1 MELAVTDIR
10 NALDGTYLIEP
21 SDSSTVVRG
30 VTWDSR
36 TVMPGNLYVALPGE
50 RVDGHTFIVAAIA
63 AGARCVL
70 AMHELSEGATLAARE
85 AGVGVI
91 LVDDTS
97 AALAKLAAF
106 WRGQLDGAIIGLTGS
121 VGKTSTKNLVRDV
134 LSHAHSVTA
143 TVANQNNELGVP
155 NTLLSAEVSTEAV
168 VVEMGM
174 RGLGQIAELCEIV
187 RPDWGIITNI
197 GESHIELL
205 GSRDNIAHA
214 KAELFEALP
223 DGRGIAFINATG
235 DYAFKLIDW
244 AQLEARGI
252 AHVFFGASDWN
263 VTDIETITQL
273 DAPFVYADCITFDEE
288 GRPTFMLHAENVPI
302 VGCNPHAPV
311 SGHVNGAIECTLEL
325 RGAHSI
331 TNACAAAA
339 VGLVAGMTLE
349 QVRDALAQAQPE
361 KGRQQI
367 IHTTSGI
374 TVVDDAYNA
383 NPDSMKASLA
393 TFSTFKVEGRR
404 IAVLGDMGELGDFAY
419 GCHRRVGE
427 YAAAAN
433 LDILVCVGELA
444 RAIAEAAVEDG
455 FPDNAICALSTTDEA
470 VRRVRELA
478 RPGDAVLVKASHF
491 MEFDKIV
498 EGLVD

>member
-10 NALDGTYLIEP
+10 NALDGSYLIEP
-21 SDSSTVVRG
+21 GDPAEVVRG

-36 TVMPGNLYVALPGE
+36 TVVAGNLYVALPGE
-50 RVDGHTFIVAAIA
+50 RVDGHSFIAAAIA

-70 AMHELSEGATLAARE
+70 VMHELSDGAVQAARD

-91 LVDDTS
+91 LVDDTA
-97 AALAKLAAF
+97 AALARLSAY
-106 WRGQLDGAIIGLTGS
+106 WRGQLEGVVIGLTGS

-143 TVANQNNELGVP
+143 TLANQNNELGVP
-155 NTLLSAEVSTEAV
+155 NTLLAASADTDAI

-174 RGLGQIAELCEIV
+174 RGRGQIAELCEVV

-214 KAELFEALP
+214 KNELFEALP
-223 DGRGIAFINATG
+223 DGRGIAFINSAG

-244 AQLEARGI
+244 AKLEERGI
-252 AHVFFGASDWN
+252 TYVFFDAPDRSITNPG
-263 VTDIETITQL
+263 VITQMN
-273 DAPFVYADCITFDEE
+273 APSVYADNKTFDDE
-288 GRPTFMLHAENVPI
+288 GRPTFMLHAEHVPV
-302 VGCNPHAPV
+302 VGCNPHTPAETCV
-311 SGHVNGAIECTLEL
+311 DGAIECTLEL

-339 VGLVAGMTLE
+339 VGLVAGMTLAE
-349 QVRDALAQAQPE
+349 VRDALATAKPE

-383 NPDSMKASLA
+383 NPDSMRASLA
-393 TFSTFKVEGRR
+393 TFAAFKVVGRR

-433 LDILVCVGELA
+433 LDILVCVGELS
-444 RAIAEAAVEDG
+444 RAIAEAAVECG
-455 FPDNAICALSTTDEA
+455 FPDNAVCALSTTEEA

-491 MEFDKIV
+491 MEFEKIV

>member
-21 SDSSTVVRG
+21 NDPSEVVRG

-36 TVMPGNLYVALPGE
+36 TVVPGNLYVALPGE
-50 RVDGHTFIVAAIA
+50 RVDGHDFVAGAIA

-70 AMHELSEGATLAARE
+70 VMHGLAEDAVQAARA
-85 AGVGVI
+85 AGVGAI
-91 LVDDTS
+91 LIGDTS

-106 WRGQLDGAIIGLTGS
+106 WRQQLDGVVIGLTGS

-134 LSHAHSVTA
+134 LSHAHSTVA
-143 TVANQNNELGVP
+143 TIANQNNELGVP
-155 NTLLSAEVSTEAV
+155 NTLLAADVSTEAV

-174 RGLGQIAELCEIV
+174 RGLGQIAELCTSV
-187 RPDWGIITNI
+187 QPDWGIITNI

-205 GSRDNIAHA
+205 GSRDNIARA
-214 KAELFEALP
+214 KGELFEALP
-223 DGRGIAFINATG
+223 DGRGIAFINSAS
-235 DYAFKLIDW
+235 DYAFKLVNW
-244 AQLEARGI
+244 ARLEERGI
-252 AHVFFGASDWN
+252 AYIFFDASDWS
-263 VTDIETITQL
+263 VTHIEAITQL
-273 DAPFVYADCITFDEE
+273 DAPFVYADFITFDDE
-288 GRPTFMLHAENVPI
+288 GRPTFMLHAENVPV
-302 VGCNPHAPV
+302 VGCNPHAPATTRI
-311 SGHVNGAIECTLEL
+311 SGAIECALEL

-331 TNACAAAA
+331 ENACAAAA

-367 IHTTSGI
+367 IHTAAGI

-383 NPDSMKASLA
+383 NPDSMRASLA
-393 TFSTFKVEGRR
+393 TFSTFKVAGRR

-433 LDILVCVGELA
+433 LDLLVCVGELS